1 MRLPPLVSQ
10 VTPKRPYWQRNHLS
24 FRTPSHLATA
34 VVNFECMPCTY
45 SAQCLQSRRALRAER
60 THAVRGQERAVR
72 QPGRLNDIAPLG
84 EATQFV
90 VDHAPCPV
98 LLVWPQA
105 VPGIAT
111 IPPHARSP
119 ATPPP
124 LSRRPGARC

>member
-1 MRLPPLVSQ
+1 MY
-10 VTPKRPYWQRNHLS
+10 K
-24 FRTPSHLATA
+24 FR
-34 VVNFECMPCTY
+34 
-45 SAQCLQSRRALRAER
+45 QCLQSRRALRAER

-124 LSRRPGARC
+124 LSRRPGRGADDGAPVVLPLPKQATRGWLNPDAN